1 MEVYDTIAYCFVL
14 ISKKNN
20 STTGYS
26 FNFNEEH
33 NTMIT
38 VAEAKKLIL
47 ENTESMPPT
56 RLPLE
61 QAAGLVLA
69 EDLYAIT
76 DIPAYAQSSMDGYAL
91 SFSGWKQY
99 KKLKMA
105 GMVAAGSEDRPLLS
119 PEEAV
124 RIFTGAAIPDGADT
138 VVIQEKSRTEN
149 GELFIE
155 DPVLEQGAN
164 VRPKGSEIKTGE
176 LALSKNSR
184 LSPAAIGFLSGIG
197 ITHVN
202 VYPAPSVSII
212 VTGNELQ
219 EPGKPLK
226 HGQVYES
233 NSYTLRAVLQ
243 QMQIS
248 NITVYTAADS
258 LDKVTSVLAEALD
271 TSDIV
276 LLNGGISVGDFDFV
290 LKATENC
297 GITKIFH
304 KIKQKPG
311 KPIFFGK
318 KEQKIIFGLPG
329 NPASVLTCFYE
340 YVTISLEKLFRCRTG
355 MQIIYAP
362 LSNDFKKPAGLTHF
376 LKGFYD
382 GQTVMTLDA
391 QESFRLSSF
400 ARANCLIVLN
410 EEVTESVKGEIVEV
424 HLLPV

>member
-1 MEVYDTIAYCFVL
+1 
-14 ISKKNN
+14 
-20 STTGYS
+20 
-26 FNFNEEH
+26 
-33 NTMIT
+33 MIT
-38 VAEAKKLIL
+38 VSEAKKIIL
-47 ENTESMPPT
+47 DNTETMQSVRMP
-56 RLPLE
+56 LD

-91 SFSGWKQY
+91 SFSGWQHI

-105 GMVAAGSEDRPLLS
+105 GMVAAGSEDRPVLS

-124 RIFTGAAIPDGADT
+124 RIFTGAAVPDGADT

-149 GELFIE
+149 GELIIE
-155 DPVLEQGAN
+155 DTALEQGAN
-164 VRPKGSEIKTGE
+164 VRPKGSEIKAGD

-184 LSPAAIGFLSGIG
+184 LSPAAIGFLTGIG

-248 NITVYTAADS
+248 KITVYTAADS

-271 TSDIV
+271 KSDIV

-318 KEQKIIFGLPG
+318 KDRKIIFGLPG

-340 YVTISLEKLFRCRTG
+340 YVTVSLEKLFSCRP
-355 MQIIYAP
+355 AC
-362 LSNDFKKPAGLTHF
+362 KPFMHHCP
-376 LKGFYD
+376 
-382 GQTVMTLDA
+382 MTLKN
-391 QESFRLSSF
+391 Q
-400 ARANCLIVLN
+400 RA
-410 EEVTESVKGEIVEV
+410 
-424 HLLPV
+424 

>member
-1 MEVYDTIAYCFVL
+1 
-14 ISKKNN
+14 
-20 STTGYS
+20 
-26 FNFNEEH
+26 
-33 NTMIT
+33 MIT
-38 VAEAKKLIL
+38 VAEAKKIIL
-47 ENTESMPPT
+47 DNTETMQPVMMP
-56 RLPLE
+56 LD

-91 SFSGWKQY
+91 SFSGWQHC

-105 GMVAAGSEDRPLLS
+105 GMVAAGSEDRPVLS

-124 RIFTGAAIPDGADT
+124 RIFTGAAVPDGADT

-149 GELFIE
+149 GELIIE
-155 DPVLEQGAN
+155 DTALEQGAN
-164 VRPKGSEIKTGE
+164 VRPKGSEIKAGE

-184 LSPAAIGFLSGIG
+184 LSPAAIGFLTGIG

-233 NSYTLRAVLQ
+233 NSFTLRAVLQ

-248 NITVYTAADS
+248 KITVYTAADS

-271 TSDIV
+271 KSDIV

-318 KEQKIIFGLPG
+318 KDRKIIFGLPG

-340 YVTISLEKLFRCRTG
+340 YVTVSLEKLFSCRTG
-355 MQIIYAP
+355 MQTVYAP

-382 GQTVMTLDA
+382 GQTVIPLDA

-400 ARANCLIVLN
+400 ARANCLIVLK

>member
-1 MEVYDTIAYCFVL
+1 MFF
-14 ISKKNN
+14 N
-20 STTGYS
+20 STTRYS
-26 FNFNEEH
+26 FNFNEDYY
-33 NTMIT
+33 NMIT
-38 VAEAKKLIL
+38 VSEAKKLIL
-47 ENTESMPPT
+47 ENTETMQPAW
-56 RLPLE
+56 LPLD
-61 QAAGLVLA
+61 QSAGLLLA
-69 EDLYAIT
+69 EDLYATT

-91 SFSGWKQY
+91 SFSGWQQY

-105 GMVAAGSEDRPLLS
+105 GMVAAGSEDRPQLS

-124 RIFTGAAIPDGADT
+124 RIFTGAAVPDGADT

-149 GELFIE
+149 NELIIE
-155 DPVLEQGAN
+155 DPALEQGAN
-164 VRPKGSEIKTGE
+164 VRPKGSEIKAGD
-176 LALSKNSR
+176 LALAKNSR
-184 LSPAAIGFLSGIG
+184 LSPAAIGFLTGIG
-197 ITHVN
+197 ITHVI

-219 EPGKPLK
+219 EPGNPLK

-233 NSYTLRAVLQ
+233 NSFTLRAALQ

-248 NITVYTAADS
+248 KITVYKAADS

-271 TSDIV
+271 KSDIV

-290 LKATENC
+290 LRATENC
-297 GITKIFH
+297 GINKIFH

-318 KEQKIIFGLPG
+318 KDRKIIFGLPG

-340 YVTISLEKLFRCRTG
+340 YVFVSLEKLFGCRTG
-355 MQIIYAP
+355 MHTVYAP
-362 LSNDFKKPAGLTHF
+362 LANDFKKPAGLTHF

-382 GQTVMTLDA
+382 GQTVITLDA

-410 EEVTESVKGEIVEV
+410 EEVTETVKGEIVEV

>member
-1 MEVYDTIAYCFVL
+1 
-14 ISKKNN
+14 
-20 STTGYS
+20 
-26 FNFNEEH
+26 
-33 NTMIT
+33 MIT
-38 VAEAKKLIL
+38 VAEAKKIIL
-47 ENTESMPPT
+47 KNTATMQPVRMP
-56 RLPLE
+56 LD

-91 SFSGWKQY
+91 SFSGWQHF

-105 GMVAAGSEDRPLLS
+105 GIVAAGSEDRPLLS

-124 RIFTGAAIPDGADT
+124 RIFTGAAVPDGADT

-149 GELFIE
+149 GELIIE
-155 DPVLEQGAN
+155 DPALEQGAN
-164 VRPKGSEIKTGE
+164 VRPKGSEIKAGD

-184 LSPAAIGFLSGIG
+184 LSPAAIGFLTGIG
-197 ITHVN
+197 ITQVS

-248 NITVYTAADS
+248 KITVYKAADS
-258 LDKVTSVLAEALD
+258 LDKVTSVLEEALEK
-271 TSDIV
+271 SDIV

-318 KEQKIIFGLPG
+318 KERKIIFGLPG

-340 YVTISLEKLFRCRTG
+340 YVTLSLEKLFNCRTG
-355 MQIIYAP
+355 LQTVYAP

-382 GQTVMTLDA
+382 GQTVIPLDA